1 MLTLLC
7 GCYGN
12 IEVTSSWVIVQSIM
26 LFTYGIGFG
35 FATTTRNYV
44 GKALGKGQKT
54 IAKKIAGQCTTC
66 TFFVGLLWATLL
78 VVFSKKITH
87 LFTQVEAGF
96 EMQQN
101 FIILY
106 GLTAFYDIMW
116 STLSNLLRL
125 TNKIWLL
132 NVNSV
137 INMDIMMILIAS
149 LGLWTFDLGGCA
161 I

>member
-35 FATTTRNYV
+35 FASTTRNYV
-44 GKALGKGQKT
+44 GQALGRGEKT
-54 IAKKIAGQCTTC
+54 IAKKIAGHCLIYTLI
-66 TFFVGLLWATLL
+66 VGLLWSTFLI
-78 VVFSKKITH
+78 VFSKQITY
-87 LFTQVEAGF
+87 LFTQGETDF
-96 EMQQN
+96 DMKRN
-101 FIILY
+101 FIMLY
-106 GLTAFYDIMW
+106 GLAAFFDIIW

-125 TNKIWLL
+125 VNKIWLL
-132 NVNSV
+132 TVNSL
-137 INMDIMMILIAS
+137 INMNVMMILIAC

-161 I
+161 L